1 MNVSI
6 ITACKNR
13 RKALEIS
20 LRSWLMFEEVKE
32 VIITD
37 WSSDE
42 SINDLADLDSRVK
55 IITVSDKEY
64 FNQPQ
69 PLNLAASIATGDYIL
84 KFDVDHVLNPYYN
97 FFETYSIDDNNFL
110 SGSPDW
116 ESPEYAD
123 ENGCAVA
130 DPSNMSFDQIKEWCN
145 VYSPYFKSLFGIIFV
160 KKENFFKCGG
170 FNENLG
176 HYYGFEDEE
185 LQKRFEKLG
194 LAHKKLNPAGTSIFH
209 LPHSDIKR
217 VENFKGNDTDIHVPE
232 QIKNNLSQ
240 FYSGD
245 ALKYQIEYVLPMYHV
260 GKNKEVFSNPE
271 HYYVPLKT
279 KWNLKQLSDQTYSA
293 EEKTFNP
300 LENFP
305 PVYYVTLEE
314 SVDRQNLLES
324 QFQKYGITPTAI
336 KSKRFSESDDIITGK
351 YLYQLTGP
359 TQGCIVSHL
368 KAIKKW
374 YESEESDYAFFCE
387 DDLSLKTVEHWNFTW
402 EEFINLLPDDC
413 ECVQLMAVRGDFED
427 IKFRDR
433 IWNDWSETAYIMT
446 RDYAKKIIDSYCIGD
461 SFHLELK
468 DLNIMPIGENI
479 LFTNVGKVYTFP
491 LFTENVEIPTT
502 DVNDL
507 ELKDGQKPNHV
518 YSSEHVYEWWKNNGK
533 NKSIYD
539 LMGKEKIK
547 KTFVI
552 LDDEEIEVPVEKTE
566 LEELIYQYSLNTED
580 PLNNFDIAYWYEK
593 EDHTAPALSYY
604 LRCAERAVD
613 SDPDLAYEALI
624 RGSYCYEKQGTRDGS
639 SRSLLW
645 QAQMF
650 LPHRPEAYY
659 LLARFSERREWWQDC
674 YTTCD
679 LALKQCDFD
688 SVPLRTNVEYPGK
701 HGILFLKGISG
712 WWWGKGEESRILF
725 KHILTNYELDERS
738 YNLVHDRL
746 KKVSGEL

>member
-32 VIITD
+32 VIIAD

-42 SINDLADLDSRVK
+42 PIDDLSDLDDRIK
-55 IITVSDKEY
+55 IIRVTDKEY

-97 FFETYSIDDNNFL
+97 FFETYLIDDNSFL

-116 ESPEYAD
+116 KSPEYVD
-123 ENGCAVA
+123 KNGCAVA
-130 DPSNMSFDQIKEWCN
+130 DSASMSFEQLKEWCN

-160 KKENFFKCGG
+160 KRENFLKCGG

-194 LAHKKLNPAGTSIFH
+194 LNHKKLNPEGTSVFH
-209 LPHSDIKR
+209 LPHPDSKR
-217 VENFKGNDTDIHVPE
+217 LENFKGNGTDLHISE
-232 QIKNNLSQ
+232 QVRNNLSKY
-240 FYSGD
+240 YSGD
-245 ALKYQIEYVLPMYHV
+245 ALKYQVEYALSMYHV
-260 GKNKEVFSNPE
+260 GKNKETFSNPE
-271 HYYVPLKT
+271 HYYIPLKT
-279 KWNLKQLSDQTYSA
+279 KWNLEQRSEQIYLA
-293 EEKTFNP
+293 EEKTINP

-314 SVDRQNLLES
+314 STDRQNLLES
-324 QFQKYGITPTAI
+324 QFNKYGIKPNAI
-336 KSKRFSESDDIITGK
+336 KSKRFSESNDIITGR

-387 DDLSLKTVEHWNFTW
+387 DDLSLQTVEYWNFTW

-413 ECVQLMAVRGDFED
+413 ECVQLMTVRGDFEE

-468 DLNIMPIGENI
+468 NLNIMPIGENI

-491 LFTENVEIPTT
+491 LFTENVVIPTT

-507 ELKDGQKPNHV
+507 ELENGQKPNHI
-518 YSSEHVYEWWKNNGK
+518 YSSEYVYDWWKNNGK

-539 LMGKEKIK
+539 LMGKEKLK

-552 LDDEEIEVPVEKTE
+552 SEEDEVEIPVEKTK
-566 LEELIYQYSLNTED
+566 LEELMYQYSLDTEN
-580 PLNNFDIAYWYEK
+580 PLHNFNVANWYEY
-593 EDHTAPALSYY
+593 EGHTAPALSYY
-604 LRCAERAVD
+604 LRCAERGVE
-613 SDPDLAYEALI
+613 SHPDLAYEALI

-688 SVPLRTNVEYPGK
+688 SVPLLTNVEYPGK
-701 HGILFLKGISG
+701 YGILFLKGISA
-712 WWWGKGEESRILF
+712 WWWGKGDESRSLF
-725 KHILTNYELDERS
+725 KEILTNYSLDENTHNLI
-738 YNLVHDRL
+738 YNHL
-746 KKVSGEL
+746 KRVNG

>member
-20 LRSWLMFEEVKE
+20 LRTWTMFEEVKE

-42 SINDLADLDSRVK
+42 PIDDLVKLDPRIK
-55 IITVSDKEY
+55 IIRVSDKEY

-97 FFETYSIDDNNFL
+97 FFETYRIDDNSFL

-116 ESPEYAD
+116 ESPEFVD

-130 DPSNMSFDQIKEWCN
+130 DPTKMSFEKIKEWYS

-160 KKENFFKCGG
+160 KRENFLKCGG

-194 LAHKKLNPAGTSIFH
+194 LEHKKLNPEGTSVFH
-209 LPHSDIKR
+209 LPHPDKKR
-217 VENFKGNDTDIHVPE
+217 FENFKANHTDLNIFDQVA
-232 QIKNNLSQ
+232 NNLSQ
-240 FYSGD
+240 YYSGD
-245 ALKYQIEYVLPMYHV
+245 ALKYQVEYALTMYHV
-260 GKNKEVFSNPE
+260 GKNKEVFSAPE
-271 HYYVPLKT
+271 HYFVSPKT
-279 KWNLKQLSDQTYSA
+279 KWNIEQLSDQIYNA

-305 PVYYVTLEE
+305 SVYYVTLEE
-314 SVDRQNLLES
+314 STDRQNLLES
-324 QFQKYGITPTAI
+324 QFNKYGIKPNAI
-336 KSKRFSESDDIITGK
+336 KSKRFSESNDIITGR

-387 DDLSLKTVEHWNFTW
+387 DDLSLKTVDYWNFTW
-402 EEFINLLPDDC
+402 EEFISLLPDDC
-413 ECVQLMAVRGDFED
+413 ECVQLMTIRGDFEE

-468 DLNIMPIGENI
+468 NLNIMPIGENI
-479 LFTNVGKVYTFP
+479 LFTNIGKVYTFP
-491 LFTENVEIPTT
+491 LFTENVDIPTT

-507 ELKDGQKPNHV
+507 ELENGQKPNHV
-518 YSSEHVYEWWKNNGK
+518 YSSEYVYEWWKNNGK

-539 LMGKEKIK
+539 LMGKEKLK

-552 LDDEEIEVPVEKTE
+552 SEEDEVEIPVEKTK
-566 LEELIYQYSLNTED
+566 LEELTYQYSLDTEN
-580 PLNNFDIAYWYEK
+580 PVSNFNIANWYEY
-593 EDHTAPALSYY
+593 EGHTAPALSYY
-604 LRCAERAVD
+604 LRCAERGVE
-613 SDPDLAYEALI
+613 SHPDLAYEALI

-688 SVPLRTNVEYPGK
+688 SIPLLTNVEYPGK
-701 HGILFLKGISG
+701 YGILFLKGISG
-712 WWWGKGEESRILF
+712 WWWGKGDESRTLF
-725 KHILTNYELDERS
+725 KDILNNYELDERS
-738 YNLVHDRL
+738 YNLVSDHL
-746 KKVSGEL
+746 KRVNGEL

>member
-32 VIITD
+32 IIITD

-42 SINDLADLDSRVK
+42 TIDDLSDLDDRIK
-55 IITVSDKEY
+55 IIRVSDKEY

-97 FFETYSIDDNNFL
+97 FFETYLIDDNSFL

-116 ESPEYAD
+116 NSPEYVD
-123 ENGCAVA
+123 KNGCAVA
-130 DPSNMSFDQIKEWCN
+130 DSASMSFEQIKEWCN

-160 KKENFFKCGG
+160 KRENFLKCGG

-194 LAHKKLNPAGTSIFH
+194 LNHKKLNPEGTSVFH
-209 LPHSDIKR
+209 LPHPDSKR
-217 VENFKGNDTDIHVPE
+217 LENFKGNDTDLHISE
-232 QIKNNLSQ
+232 QVRNNLSKY
-240 FYSGD
+240 YSGN
-245 ALKYQIEYVLPMYHV
+245 ALEYQIDYALAMYHV
-260 GKNKEVFSNPE
+260 GKNKESFSSSE
-271 HYYVPLKT
+271 HYYIPLKT
-279 KWNLKQLSDQTYSA
+279 KWNIEQCSEQIYIA
-293 EEKTFNP
+293 EEKTINP

-314 SVDRQNLLES
+314 STDRQRLLES
-324 QFQKYGITPTAI
+324 QFNKYGIKPNSI
-336 KSKRFSESDDIITGK
+336 KSKRFSESNDIVTGR

-387 DDLSLKTVEHWNFTW
+387 DDLSLKTVEYWNFTW

-413 ECVQLMAVRGDFED
+413 ECVQLMTVRGDFEE

-468 DLNIMPIGENI
+468 NLNIMPIGENI

-491 LFTENVEIPTT
+491 LFTENVNIPTT

-507 ELKDGQKPNHV
+507 ELENGQKPNHV
-518 YSSEHVYEWWKNNGK
+518 YSSEYVYEWWKNNGK

-552 LDDEEIEVPVEKTE
+552 SEEDDEVPVEKTK
-566 LEELIYQYSLNTED
+566 LEELTYQYSLDTEN
-580 PLNNFDIAYWYEK
+580 PVSNFNIANWYEY
-593 EDHTAPALSYY
+593 EGHTAPALSYY
-604 LRCAERAVD
+604 LRCAERGAE
-613 SDPDLAYEALI
+613 SHPDLAYEALI

-688 SVPLRTNVEYPGK
+688 TVPLLTNVEYPGK
-701 HGILFLKGISG
+701 YGILFLKGISG
-712 WWWGKGEESRILF
+712 WWWGKGDESRSLF
-725 KHILTNYELDERS
+725 KDILNNYELDERS
-738 YNLVHDRL
+738 YNLVSDHL
-746 KKVSGEL
+746 KRVNGEL

>member
-13 RKALEIS
+13 RNALEIS

-42 SINDLADLDSRVK
+42 PITDLADLDTRVK
-55 IITVSDKEY
+55 IITVSDKQY

-97 FFETYSIDDNNFL
+97 FFENYLIDDTNFL

-116 ESPEYAD
+116 ESPEYVD

-130 DPSNMSFDQIKEWCN
+130 NPKNMTFEQIKEWCN
-145 VYSPYFKSLFGIIFV
+145 VYSPYFKSLFGVIFV
-160 KKENFFKCGG
+160 KRENFLKCGG

-194 LAHKKLNPAGTSIFH
+194 LSHKKLNPAGTSIFH
-209 LPHSDIKR
+209 LPHPDIKR
-217 VENFKGNDTDIHVPE
+217 VENFKGNATDAHIPE
-232 QIKNNLSQ
+232 QVRNNLSQ
-240 FYSGD
+240 YYSGD

-260 GKNKEVFSNPE
+260 GKNKEIFSNPK
-271 HYYVPLKT
+271 HYYVPVKT
-279 KWNLKQLSDQTYSA
+279 KWDLNQIEDQIYEA
-293 EEKTFNP
+293 KEKTFNP

-314 SVDRQNLLES
+314 CTDRQNLLEK
-324 QFQKYGITPTAI
+324 QFKKYGISPKAI

-374 YESEESDYAFFCE
+374 YEGEESEYAFFCE
-387 DDLSLKTVEHWNFTW
+387 DDLSLKTVEYWNFTW

-413 ECVQLMAVRGDFED
+413 ECVQLMTVRGDFED

-433 IWNDWSETAYIMT
+433 IWDDWSETAYIMN
-446 RDYAKKIIDSYCIGD
+446 RDYARKIIDNYCVGD

-468 DLNIMPIGENI
+468 DLDIMPIGENT

-491 LFTENVEIPTT
+491 LFTENVDIPTT

-507 ELKDGQKPNHV
+507 ELENGQKPNHV
-518 YSSEHVYEWWKNNGK
+518 YSSEYVYHWWKNNGK

-547 KTFVI
+547 KTFSI
-552 LDDEEIEVPVEKTE
+552 LDEDETEVPVEKTE
-566 LEELIYQYSLNTED
+566 LEKLTHQYSLNTES
-580 PLNNFDIAYWYEK
+580 PSSNFNIACWYEK
-593 EDHTAPALSYY
+593 EEHTAPALSYY
-604 LRCAERAVD
+604 LRCAERAAE

-639 SRSLLW
+639 SRSLMW

-679 LALKQCDFD
+679 LALKHCDFEG
-688 SVPLRTNVEYPGK
+688 VPLKTNIEYPGK
-701 HGILFLKGISG
+701 QGILFLKGISA
-712 WWWGKGEESRILF
+712 WWWGKGDESRNLF
-725 KHILTNYELDERS
+725 KDILTNYKLNEVS
-738 YNLVHDRL
+738 YNLIYDHL
-746 KKVSGEL
+746 KKVNGEL

>member
-20 LRSWLMFEEVKE
+20 LRTWTMFEEVKE

-42 SINDLADLDSRVK
+42 PIEDLVKLDPRIK
-55 IITVSDKEY
+55 IIRVSDKEY

-97 FFETYSIDDNNFL
+97 FFETYVIDDQSFL

-116 ESPEYAD
+116 ENVEYANED
-123 ENGCAVA
+123 GCAVA
-130 DPSNMSFDQIKEWCN
+130 DTSKMSFEQLREWFN
-145 VYSPYFKSLFGIIFV
+145 VYSPYFKSLFGVIFV
-160 KKENFFKCGG
+160 KRENFLKCGG

-176 HYYGFEDEE
+176 EYYGFEDEE

-194 LAHKKLNPAGTSIFH
+194 LEHKKLNPEGTSIFH
-209 LPHSDIKR
+209 IPHPDSKR
-217 VENFKGNDTDIHVPE
+217 VEYFKANFTDNVYE
-232 QIKNNLSQ
+232 NIKNNLSQ
-240 FYSGD
+240 HYSGD
-245 ALKYQIEYVLPMYHV
+245 ALKYQAEYVVPMYHV
-260 GKNKEVFSNPE
+260 GKNKEVFSTPE
-271 HYYVPLKT
+271 HYFVSPKT
-279 KWNLKQLSDQTYSA
+279 KWNLEQLSDQIYNA

-305 PVYYVTLEE
+305 SVYYVTLEE
-314 SVDRQNLLES
+314 STDRQNLLES
-324 QFQKYGITPTAI
+324 QFNKYGIKPNAI
-336 KSKRFSESDDIITGK
+336 KSKRFSESNDIITGK

-387 DDLSLKTVEHWNFTW
+387 DDLSLQTVEYWNFTW
-402 EEFINLLPDDC
+402 DEFINLLPDDC
-413 ECVQLMAVRGDFED
+413 ECVQLMTVRGDFEE

-468 DLNIMPIGENI
+468 NLNIMPIGENI

-491 LFTENVEIPTT
+491 LFTENVDITTT

-507 ELKDGQKPNHV
+507 ELENGQKPNHV
-518 YSSEHVYEWWKNNGK
+518 YSSEYVYEWWKNNGK

-539 LMGKEKIK
+539 LMGKKEIK

-552 LDDEEIEVPVEKTE
+552 SEEDEVEIPVEKTK
-566 LEELIYQYSLNTED
+566 LEELMYQYSLDTEN
-580 PLNNFDIAYWYEK
+580 PVNNFNLANWYEY
-593 EDHTAPALSYY
+593 EGHTAPALSYY
-604 LRCAERAVD
+604 LRCAERGVE
-613 SDPDLAYEALI
+613 SHPDLAYEALI

-650 LPHRPEAYY
+650 LPNRPEAYY

-688 SVPLRTNVEYPGK
+688 TAPLLTNVEYPGK
-701 HGILFLKGISG
+701 YGILFLKGISG
-712 WWWGKGEESRILF
+712 WWWGKGDESRTLF
-725 KHILTNYELDERS
+725 KEILTNYPLDEKT
-738 YNLVHDRL
+738 YNLISDHL
-746 KKVSGEL
+746 KRVNG